1 MDAVIHDAALERV
14 ETRSAPRCGVE
25 PPGIPVTRFAA
36 ILAWLG
42 ASLERRRSR
51 RMLMELTDTQLR
63 DIGLSRV
70 DVAGRVREIDHF
82 RLVPANDR

>member
-1 MDAVIHDAALERV
+1 M
-14 ETRSAPRCGVE
+14 
-25 PPGIPVTRFAA
+25 TRFAA

-51 RMLMELTDTQLR
+51 RMLMELTDLQLR
-63 DIGLSRV
+63 DIGLSRA
-70 DVAGRVREIDHF
+70 DVAGRGGEIDHF